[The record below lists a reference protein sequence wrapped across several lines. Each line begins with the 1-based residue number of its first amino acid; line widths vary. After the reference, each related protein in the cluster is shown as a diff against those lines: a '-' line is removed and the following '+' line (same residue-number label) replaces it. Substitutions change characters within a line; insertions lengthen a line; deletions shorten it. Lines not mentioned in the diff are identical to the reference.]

1 MAAEQDIQSVAQIL
15 QKLPQQI
22 STCEQMALVLIE
34 TKQEWTYQ
42 GRPSWP
48 QSTLTSDHDR
58 AKQVVATSCA
68 RASQLLDSIR
78 RQISSVEAIRAW
90 ACVSQMQVLCQQ
102 CASSNISNLQREGG
116 TFLCLINGGAS
127 TRFSDIFAIRLDPTD
142 GILNGA
148 SRRPRCADL
157 RA

>member
-58 AKQVVATSCA
+58 AKQVVTASCT
-68 RASQLLDSIR
+68 RAIQLLDSIR

-90 ACVSQMQVLCQQ
+90 ARVSQLQGLCYA
-102 CASSNISNLQREGG
+102 CARANIDALAKEGG
-116 TFLCLINGGAS
+116 TFSCRISQNAS
-127 TRFSDIFAIRLDPTD
+127 TRSDELFTFRLDHE
-142 GILNGA
+142 GQIIEQ
-148 SRRPRCADL
+148 R
-157 RA
+157 